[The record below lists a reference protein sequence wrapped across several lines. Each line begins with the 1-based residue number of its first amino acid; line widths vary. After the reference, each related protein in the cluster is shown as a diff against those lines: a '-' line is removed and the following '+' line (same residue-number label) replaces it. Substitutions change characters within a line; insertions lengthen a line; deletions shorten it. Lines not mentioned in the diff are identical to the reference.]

1 MNLQIATTGLKS
13 WTFGKTYSTFC
24 FLLMSEDEAQ
34 ISVQAGSSSI
44 SGYIYK
50 HLLVVA
56 IENILDNITE
66 KRLTRNE

>member
-1 MNLQIATTGLKS
+1 
-13 WTFGKTYSTFC
+13 
-24 FLLMSEDEAQ
+24 MSEDEAE
-34 ISVQAGSSSI
+34 ISVEAGSSSI